1 MERVDIWYLT
11 DNEKGEKIADAIK
24 SLGLTINLVRAHDLS
39 ECNIVHS
46 SINLFIIDLAN
57 SDVEQV
63 MNVCRD
69 DPRLQPFI
77 KFIVLN
83 KKEIRRASGL
93 ASQLL
98 HVEFISRP
106 VQKREF
112 LLLLEKSLIVER
124 YREIMSVVSKEAENR
139 IEAYENL
146 LDINRR
152 DIFESEKEK
161 HAFEKI
167 VDFEKHIMKEQ
178 KDLNR
183 AITEFSVMRQQ
194 EMFDMK
200 KRINAE
206 EMLAGLRRQE
216 LMDAQRVINAQESVI
231 EFSSQELDDAKR
243 IIDANE
249 RAHELGR
256 MEAMELHQE
265 LGREK
270 QKNVVL
276 QDEINRLKSIINE
289 K

>member
-24 SLGLTINLVRAHDLS
+24 SLGLTINLVKPGDFAD
-39 ECNIVHS
+39 CNIVQG
-46 SINLFIIDLAN
+46 SINMFIIDLVGP
-57 SDVEQV
+57 DLEQV
-63 MNVCRD
+63 MNICRD
-69 DPRLQPFI
+69 DPRLQPFN
-77 KFIVLN
+77 KFIVLY
-83 KKEIRRASGL
+83 KKQIRRASGL
-93 ASQLL
+93 ASHLL

-152 DIFESEKEK
+152 DVFDSEREK

-183 AITEFSVMRQQ
+183 AITEFSLMRQQ
-194 EMFDMK
+194 EMFEMK

-206 EMLAGLRRQE
+206 EMLAELRRQE
-216 LMDAQRVINAQESVI
+216 LMDAQSVINAQESVI
-231 EFSSQELDDAKR
+231 DFSSQKLDDANR
-243 IIDANE
+243 IIDASE
-249 RAHELGR
+249 RAHELSR
-256 MEAMELHQE
+256 LEAMQLHE
-265 LGREK
+265 KLEREK

-289 K
+289 E